1 TPHGQIHLRRLDG
14 GGATPI
20 LLLHQAS
27 GSSRTMAPLM
37 PAFAGSRPC
46 LAPDLPGNGDSFA
59 PADPDGA
66 DIAWYAARIDEAL
79 TAIGTGRVVAYG
91 FHAGASVALE
101 LALARP
107 DRVAALVLD
116 SLGLYPPE
124 TRETMADAYA
134 PRIER

>member
-1 TPHGQIHLRRLDG
+1 MAMPRRPPAGAGSMAASDIRRAFVDTPHGQIHLRRLDG

-79 TAIGTGRVVAYG
+79 TAIGTGRVV
-91 FHAGASVALE
+91 
-101 LALARP
+101 
-107 DRVAALVLD
+107 
-116 SLGLYPPE
+116 
-124 TRETMADAYA
+124 
-134 PRIER
+134 